1 MDNAVTEHQP
11 IRANHLGNGERRGN
25 LHGGDTRL
33 LQLGCDRSAA
43 ARARPSRGSKDDGVD
58 TESFYLVGHLA
69 SHAARIR

>member
-1 MDNAVTEHQP
+1 MNNAVTEHQS
-11 IRANHLGNGERRGN
+11 IRADHLSDGQCRSN

-33 LQLGCDRSAA
+33 FQLGCDRSAA

-69 SHAARIR
+69 SHAPRIR

>member
-1 MDNAVTEHQP
+1 VNNAVTKHQS
-11 IRANHLGNGERRGN
+11 IRADHLGDGQRRGN
-25 LHGGDTRL
+25 LDGGDTRL

-69 SHAARIR
+69 SHAPRVR